1 MKLRYKISIWVALAL
16 AGSLLWGRKRLA
28 LAGRNMCREIPHSAT
43 PYHHFGNR
51 SVHLGLYTHHRR
63 NTLVTHSLNRQI
75 YEKKKQDNR
84 TAMQIL
90 RSGQHLR
97 VYGIG
102 LPQRKHIRLWGTIQ
116 GTQSE
121 RQKRVYHLSLFRG
134 CSYPYPRNHFSNN
147 LNGSIQIL
155 PRPKDY
161 LLGTHKEEKRLLPF
175 REYWADTSTPFPIAR
190 LWQ

>member
-1 MKLRYKISIWVALAL
+1 MSETRGQRKRKTETQLPHLKNPHKIKKSDKMKLRYKTLIWGTLAL
-16 AGSLLWGRKRLA
+16 IGSSLFGGSLWLWACRTM
-28 LAGRNMCREIPHSAT
+28 AGEIHCSAT
-43 PYHHFGNR
+43 LCHHAGNC
-51 SVHLGLYTHHRR
+51 GLHIDLPTHHWG
-63 NTLVTHSLNRQI
+63 NSLVTHFLNRQI

-121 RQKRVYHLSLFRG
+121 GQKGIYTLSLFR
-134 CSYPYPRNHFSNN
+134 S
-147 LNGSIQIL
+147 
-155 PRPKDY
+155 
-161 LLGTHKEEKRLLPF
+161 
-175 REYWADTSTPFPIAR
+175 
-190 LWQ
+190 